1 MFIAVERENHAL
13 GGGLL
18 DSTAVIVHTPIGGP
32 SVPLPERLF
41 GDRTRS
47 RTPEPFFG
55 SMWSASC
62 EMPQPGQ
69 GRNLAAAR

>member
-1 MFIAVERENHAL
+1 MVPSAVSEEMFIAVERENHAL

-55 SMWSASC
+55 ADVERVM
-62 EMPQPGQ
+62 
-69 GRNLAAAR
+69 